1 MWYRRVYFRRLVSD
15 VLVERGDVGVVMEVM
30 GGGCANRCLYHYR
43 MLRWLYPKDCWSV
56 GVQLRLDA
64 IAKMGG
70 GPSRQAGL
78 GVEWRGEEGV
88 QPVGTSTFRSMLHG
102 SSFVG
107 SRIDQCG
114 LRVYP
119 EKGGEDFQ
127 P

>member
-1 MWYRRVYFRRLVSD
+1 MF
-15 VLVERGDVGVVMEVM
+15 
-30 GGGCANRCLYHYR
+30 
-43 MLRWLYPKDCWSV
+43 RWLYQQDCWSV

-70 GPSRQAGL
+70 DPSRQAGL
-78 GVEWRGEEGV
+78 EVEWRGEEGV
-88 QPVGTSTFRSMLHG
+88 RPVGTSTFRLMLHG
-102 SSFVG
+102 SNFVG

>member
-1 MWYRRVYFRRLVSD
+1 MECVNRR
-15 VLVERGDVGVVMEVM
+15 
-30 GGGCANRCLYHYR
+30 LYHYR
-43 MLRWLYPKDCWSV
+43 MLRCLYREDCWSV
-56 GVQLRLDA
+56 VVQLQLDA

-107 SRIDQCG
+107 SHIDQCG
-114 LRVYP
+114 LKVCL
-119 EKGGEDFQ
+119 EKGDGDSQ